1 MQKKQLS
8 HNQIANLL
16 AANVA
21 ASMDGEIITTGI
33 VGENGIGKTAMFDT
47 LKKIP
52 ALKDHVFVPIVDAHN
67 LDVGDHMIPVPDF
80 DEGVSKNLPNER
92 YGVNRFNNFDT
103 GGKPVVICLDELFKG
118 PRHVQAS
125 LMPFAY
131 EHRIGPFRAP
141 RGSIV
146 FFTSN
151 LGAEGLGDAAP
162 AHTRN
167 RIELVHQRKPT
178 AVEWVRDYGM
188 VRGVNEYMLAFADQ
202 YPNAFASFL
211 DYPGKDVSKEN
222 PYIFNPNAQQDA
234 YFSPRS
240 AVRASN
246 RLKYGLDVLDDD
258 TLLAGLVGCIGE
270 SAARDLW
277 AMVTLRS
284 EIIKFEEVQA
294 DPKAARMCK
303 NAIAQIVQV
312 FQFITRTE
320 NHVEAGNVVTYVR
333 RMRSE
338 SQSLFCRTVSETLSK
353 AVHYTKVPGF
363 SEMLREHKLNFG
375 GGV

>member
-1 MQKKQLS
+1 MAKQLN

-16 AANVA
+16 ASNVA
-21 ASMDGEIITTGI
+21 ASMDGERITTGI
-33 VGENGIGKTAMFDT
+33 VGENGVGKTSIYDT

-52 ALKDHVFVPIVDAHN
+52 ALSSHAFVPIVDAHN

-103 GGKPVVICLDELFKG
+103 GGRPVVVCLDELFKG

-131 EHRIGPFRAP
+131 EHRLGAFRAP

-167 RIELVHQRKPT
+167 RIELVQMRKPT
-178 AVEWVRDYGM
+178 SVEWVRDYGM
-188 VRGVNEYMLAFADQ
+188 PHGVNEYILAFADQ
-202 YPNAFASFL
+202 YPHAFASFL
-211 DYPGKDVSKEN
+211 DYEGKNVSKEN

-246 RLKYGLDVLDDD
+246 RLKYGLDILDDD
-258 TLLAGLVGCIGE
+258 TLLAGLIGSIGE
-270 SAARDLW
+270 PAARDLW

-284 EIIKFEEVQA
+284 EIIRWEEVQA
-294 DPKAARMCK
+294 DPKNAKMCK
-303 NAIAQIVQV
+303 NPIAQIVQV
-312 FQFITRTE
+312 FQFVTRTE
-320 NHVEAGNVVTYVR
+320 NHEQAANVLTYVG

-338 SQSLFCRTVSETLSK
+338 AQSLFCRTASETLSK
-353 AVHYTKVPGF
+353 AVHYARCRGF
-363 SEMLREHKLNFG
+363 GDMLKEHKLNFG
-375 GGV
+375 GGQ